1 MKLARLCIALC
12 AISTTSLLA
21 QKSDGGAIT
30 GTVVDP
36 AGKPVEYA
44 AVALKAQPDGKL
56 VAKTA
61 ADARGVFALEQ
72 VPFGTYR
79 LTYGF
84 LGDGSDETPALV
96 LDTQHRSL
104 DLGRLTI
111 AEAAIKMDKM
121 EVTSRK
127 EAFYNSIDRKVY
139 NVGKDIQ
146 SATGSASDLLQNIP
160 SVQVDIEG
168 NVSLRGDESVLIL
181 IDGKTSALMGANRAA
196 VLEQMPADSIDK
208 IEVITN
214 PSAKY
219 KPDGTAGIINIALKK
234 KRDAGISTTVRVSAG
249 NDRRYNASVL
259 ANYNPGKYNIFGSYS
274 LRQDDRERRSEDTR
288 THFDATTNTTTS
300 TEQKTTE
307 HQRPLSHIAQGGGEY
322 KIDDENTV
330 GASVNYNYRGFTRYG
345 TEVTSIR
352 DGQGALTSD
361 YDRNRTDPEF
371 EKDAEYRA
379 TYQHSFP
386 QEGHELNVEFKDNDH
401 SEQEDNHYTNVYR
414 IPTSAP
420 TYDNELIKQSER
432 TNETV
437 VEYNRPFSD
446 DAKLESGYSREATTV
461 DMDFLGSMF
470 VPATGTWT
478 KDLTRSNHFI
488 YSDTI
493 HALYATYGRPIG
505 SFGFL
510 AGVRLEQAY
519 IDTNQVT
526 ANIRGSNDY
535 FRLYPSLHFS
545 YNLTDAAQLQL
556 NYSHRVHRP
565 EGDDLNPFPEY
576 QDPFN
581 LRAGNPN
588 LKPEETHS
596 IEAGYQYKQGD
607 TTYLA
612 TVYYRQSYHGMT
624 DVARYINST
633 TLLTTKENL
642 ATSRSGG
649 LELAATRSVGSVAS
663 FNFSSNI
670 YRNEI
675 DARNLGFSAQK
686 STIAWNAK
694 LSANL
699 HATKA
704 DLIQFNTNY
713 TAKRLTPQGYRL
725 PTFVANL
732 GLRHDF
738 KDKKSAVIVTVS
750 DLFNSLK
757 DRTHLDT
764 PALHE
769 DITRRRSARIVY
781 VGYIYNFGKPAK
793 KSKDDMQ
800 FDNQM

>member
-1 MKLARLCIALC
+1 VKLARICFALF

-21 QKSDGGAIT
+21 QKSDGGTIT
-30 GTVVDP
+30 GSVVDP

-44 AVALKAQPDGKL
+44 AVTLKAQPDGKL

-61 ADARGVFALEQ
+61 ADARGMFVLEQ
-72 VPFGTYR
+72 MPFGTYR

-84 LGDGSDETPALV
+84 LGDGSDETTAVV
-96 LDTQHRSL
+96 LDAQHQSL

-111 AEAAIKMDKM
+111 PEAAIKMDKV

-139 NVGKDIQ
+139 NVGNDIQ

-234 KRDAGISTTVRVSAG
+234 KRDAGVSGTVRVSAG

-322 KIDDENTV
+322 KIDDENTL

-345 TEVTSIR
+345 TEVTSIS
-352 DGQGALTSD
+352 DGQGALMSD

-386 QEGHELNVEFKDNDH
+386 QESHELNVEFKYNDH

-414 IPTSAP
+414 IPTSVP
-420 TYDNELIKQSER
+420 TFDNELIKQGER
-432 TNETV
+432 SNETV

-461 DMDFLGSMF
+461 DMDFLGTAF
-470 VPATGTWT
+470 DPTTATWV
-478 KDLTRSNHFI
+478 KDFTRSNHFI

-526 ANIRGSNDY
+526 VGIAGHNDY
-535 FRLYPSLHFS
+535 FRLYPSVHLS

-596 IEAGYQYKQGD
+596 IEAGYQYKKGD

-612 TVYYRQSYHGMT
+612 TIYYRQSYHGMT
-624 DVARYINST
+624 DVTRYIDST

-649 LELAATRSVGSVAS
+649 LELAATRNVGSVAS

-738 KDKKSAVIVTVS
+738 KDKKSAIIITVS

-793 KSKDDMQ
+793 KPKDDLQ